1 MLRNEII
8 KTLKPHNETKLSPVF
23 PSIAFTLLVQIPYGL
38 QTDNIFVLLWKRHW
52 PSGNLKG
59 TLLVPQQY
67 FQSLGFKHSTQCVA
81 VLRKRAVQSHDSSV
95 WIFYSAWLC
104 KKKKKKRK
112 GQFRKYVYAWKTHKA
127 TEIYCLEWVLVY
139 WIHNTEFACVY
150 IWGKFHVFIYHYFLS
165 I

>member
-1 MLRNEII
+1 MRLSYLQFFPPLLLHCWFKYHMVYRQITSLCCYEKDID
-8 KTLKPHNETKLSPVF
+8 LVETWRAPC
-23 PSIAFTLLVQIPYGL
+23 
-38 QTDNIFVLLWKRHW
+38 
-52 PSGNLKG
+52 
-59 TLLVPQQY
+59 
-67 FQSLGFKHSTQCVA
+67 FKHSTQCVA

-104 KKKKKKRK
+104 KKKKKRK
-112 GQFRKYVYAWKTHKA
+112 EQFRKYVYAWKTHKA

-139 WIHNTEFACVY
+139 WIHNIEFACVY